1 VNFVPSHHSLSQD
14 YGGYFGKE
22 ERAARKKKR
31 AKKLRKKAQKGGWLA
46 KSRRKRASRKE
57 ILAGK
62 LTTKKQI
69 KPLPKNAEKL
79 WKVEYPWG
87 AREPMLAVTA
97 ASRILTPLAMGKKPL
112 TRVRKAEHRAT
123 IYGAAQTLSMAGVP
137 PYTSLGVDSFV
148 FKAAGGKAEKNDK
161 TLMKWAKEGA
171 KAAGKKAPVGL
182 KKAAEFMRKEAIGQ
196 NLEEAAWAGRA
207 LALLGPAARRA
218 GISAGANAAA
228 STGFAITA
236 SALAGAS
243 AAPPWIQAIATA
255 PAAAIS
261 GLLGYVTGAKSA
273 KAKIEGTQAKAHYE
287 AFNQLLEQA
296 YQNRSMADQA
306 LIVEEMEK
314 QSKAKDRE
322 ADVLI
327 KEVGEAKK
335 QAAEKAV
342 SLLTYSIGAGVALM
356 LTSYVIGKRRRA

>member
-1 VNFVPSHHSLSQD
+1 MNFVPSQHSLSQD
-14 YGGYFGKE
+14 YGGYFGKK

-69 KPLPKNAEKL
+69 EPLPKNAEKL

-87 AREPMLAVTA
+87 ARKPMRAVTA
-97 ASRILTPLAMGKKPL
+97 ASKILTPLAMGKKPL

-123 IYGAAQTLSMAGVP
+123 IYGAAQSLSMAGVP
-137 PYTSLGVDSFV
+137 PYTSLGVDSFT

-161 TLMKWAKEGA
+161 TLMKWAREGA
-171 KAAGKKAPVGL
+171 KAAGKKAPAGL

-207 LALLGPAARRA
+207 LALLGPSARRA
-218 GISAGANAAA
+218 AISAAANSAA
-228 STGFAITA
+228 STYLTTAAAGSWTA
-236 SALAGAS
+236 SAS
-243 AAPPWIQAIATA
+243 PPWIQAVGTV
-255 PAAAIS
+255 PAAIITTALAAFTS
-261 GLLGYVTGAKSA
+261 GKAVTSKV
-273 KAKIEGTQAKAHYE
+273 EGTQAKAHYE
-287 AFNQLLEQA
+287 EFNQLLEQA
-296 YQNRSMADQA
+296 YQSRSLADQA

-356 LTSYVIGKRRRA
+356 LTSYVVGKRRRA